1 MGPNTPLTAV
11 RYADGRATSRP
22 NRAAEARC
30 ALTALAAFAA
40 LPASLVTI
48 WALCRTP
55 AARLVVAAPRADRW
69 HTRSTP
75 LLGGSGIMVGLLTAV
90 GVALAG
96 GLIPVSRELGGI
108 LGGCAVLFVAG
119 LLDDVFH
126 LPPLAKL
133 AAQAGAATL
142 VLVSGVRVEI
152 ISNDVAATALGVVW
166 LIGMTNAFNLLD
178 NMDGLA
184 ATLAAIAC
192 TFFAIDAFTVHPSH
206 LVAVVSLGICFACL
220 GFLPYN
226 LRLRRPAAVF
236 MGDSGSQVLGFGL
249 ASLGLA
255 ASWTV
260 AGSTVATLLL
270 PILVLAV
277 PILDTT
283 LVTVVRLLEGRPVTR
298 GGRDHTSHRLVYQG
312 LSDRRAVVL
321 LCVVSAALGLTS
333 LAYKVLDD
341 TRITLAG
348 VLITFAFLIQF
359 GSYLADVNHQPTAD
373 RAPTLLRSLLVHR
386 RRLVEVLVDF
396 ALITASFTVAFVL
409 RLEGTGS
416 GWQRHVFDLSLPA
429 ILVARY
435 VMFIAF
441 GLYRGVWRYAG
452 ARDAA
457 SVMAAVVFSE
467 GAAFLFI
474 WATVPWGGFPR
485 GTYLIDVI
493 LCSFLIGASRFS
505 ERAVAHAISALVGR
519 GMQRRVLIVG
529 AGRSGRSLLRELRE
543 TPGERV
549 VGFVDDDRGLKR
561 RRIQGVGVV
570 GGLDE
575 IGWALGRLSPDAVLV
590 TIPDAPRERLDAIVE
605 ACRRAAVPCSFVR
618 RQIDLDPAF
627 VLGAAAE

>member
-1 MGPNTPLTAV
+1 M
-11 RYADGRATSRP
+11 
-22 NRAAEARC
+22 
-30 ALTALAAFAA
+30 TALAALAA
-40 LPASLVTI
+40 LPASMLTI
-48 WALCRTP
+48 WALRRSP
-55 AARLVVAAPRADRW
+55 AARYVVAAPRADRW

-75 LLGGSGIMVGLLTAV
+75 LLGGSGIMAGLLTAV
-90 GVALAG
+90 GVALAA
-96 GLIPVSRELGGI
+96 GLIPANRELGGI
-108 LGGCAVLFVAG
+108 LGGCLILFFAG
-119 LLDDVFH
+119 LVDDAYR

-133 AAQAGAATL
+133 AAQGGAAAL

-152 ISNDVAATALGVVW
+152 ISNDAAATALGVVW

-192 TFFAIDAFTVHPSH
+192 TFFAVDAFTVHPNH
-206 LVAVVSLGICFACL
+206 LVAALSLGICFACL
-220 GFLPYN
+220 GFLPFN

-283 LVTVVRLLEGRPVTR
+283 LVTVVRLLEGRPITR

-312 LSDRRAVVL
+312 LSDKRAVVL

-348 VLITFAFLIQF
+348 VLVTFAFLIQF
-359 GSYLADVNHQPTAD
+359 GSYLADVNHATID
-373 RAPTLLRSLLVHR
+373 EAPSFLRSLLVHR
-386 RRLVEVLVDF
+386 RRLIEALVDF
-396 ALITASFTVAFVL
+396 ALITASFTVAYL
-409 RLEGTGS
+409 IRLQGTGFL
-416 GWQRHVFDLSLPA
+416 WQRHVFDLSLPA

-457 SVMAAVVFSE
+457 GVLAAVVLSE

-474 WATVPWGGFPR
+474 WATVPWNGFPR

-493 LCSFLIGASRFS
+493 LCTFLIGASRFS
-505 ERAVAHAISALVGR
+505 ERAVARALSSLVGR
-519 GMQRRVLIVG
+519 GKQRRVLIVG

-549 VGFVDDDRGLKR
+549 IGFVDDDPALRR
-561 RRIQGVGVV
+561 RRIQGVSIA
-570 GGLDE
+570 GGLGE
-575 IGWALGRLSPDAVLV
+575 IGWILGRLSPDAVFV
-590 TIPDAPRERLDAIVE
+590 TIPDAPRDLLDGVIE
-605 ACRRAAVPCSFVR
+605 ATRRAAVPCNFVR
-618 RQIDLDPAF
+618 RQIEVDPA
-627 VLGAAAE
+627 VLQHAAVE